1 MVGSIWPFL
10 LKLSKPPVCLDL
22 HAVQGGSEVIE
33 CALAT
38 LVVLV
43 TWSAPLFLDNPPGA
57 AAMRTRGRETWEED
71 TDLNSG
77 KVRVIAY
84 MQVQALI
91 LTKNRP

>member
-1 MVGSIWPFL
+1 MAIFIETF
-10 LKLSKPPVCLDL
+10 KAAVCLDL
-22 HAVQGGSEVIE
+22 HAVQCGSEVIE
-33 CALAT
+33 CALST

>member
-1 MVGSIWPFL
+1 MNQYEPGAKV
-10 LKLSKPPVCLDL
+10 VD
-22 HAVQGGSEVIE
+22 V
-33 CALAT
+33 ALAT

>member
-1 MVGSIWPFL
+1 MCI
-10 LKLSKPPVCLDL
+10 
-22 HAVQGGSEVIE
+22 
-33 CALAT
+33 AT
-38 LVVLV
+38 PVVLV
-43 TWSAPLFLDNPPGA
+43 TWSAPLFLDNPPSA
-57 AAMRTRGRETWEED
+57 AATRTRGRETWEED